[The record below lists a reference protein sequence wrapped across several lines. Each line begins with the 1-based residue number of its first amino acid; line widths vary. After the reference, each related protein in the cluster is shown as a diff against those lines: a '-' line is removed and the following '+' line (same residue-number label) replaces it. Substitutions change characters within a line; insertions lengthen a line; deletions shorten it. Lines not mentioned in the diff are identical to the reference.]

1 MASSFSGDG
10 NGVDPN
16 GGVGVRVEHCPEQVM
31 SSEQLVRALTKAE
44 QSGQLDALKR
54 RFK

>member
-1 MASSFSGDG
+1 MCCCDCGGCRKPAEVKVT
-10 NGVDPN
+10 VDAPN
-16 GGVGVRVEHCPEQVM
+16 YIGSP
-31 SSEQLVRALTKAE
+31 SDLVRALTKAE